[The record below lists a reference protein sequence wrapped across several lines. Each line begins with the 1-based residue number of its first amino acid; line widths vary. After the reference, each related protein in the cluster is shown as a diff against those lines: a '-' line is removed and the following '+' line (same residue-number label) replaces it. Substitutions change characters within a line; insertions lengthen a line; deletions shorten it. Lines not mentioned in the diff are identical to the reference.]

1 MSILEKISDRLDKI
15 CEVLIVFMI
24 GAMVIITTAQII
36 FRTWFTA
43 LTWSDEVTR
52 YLLIWSTFIGA
63 TCVYRHGGNIA
74 ITFIQEAFPDKVTKA
89 LKVLVHVLCMV
100 LFLVLCWYGCQYVTK
115 LNKTATTLPIKM
127 KYIFICIPVSMA
139 ICAYHALVLAISQ
152 ASAKT
157 EGKEAEKQ

>member
-139 ICAYHALVLAISQ
+139 ICAYHALVLAIRQ

>member
-1 MSILEKISDRLDKI
+1 M
-15 CEVLIVFMI
+15 
-24 GAMVIITTAQII
+24 
-36 FRTWFTA
+36 
-43 LTWSDEVTR
+43 TR

>member
-127 KYIFICIPVSMA
+127 KYIYICIPVSMA
-139 ICAYHALVLAISQ
+139 ICAYHALVLAIRQ
-152 ASAKT
+152 ASEKT

>member
-1 MSILEKISDRLDKI
+1 LEKISDRLDKI

-139 ICAYHALVLAISQ
+139 ICAYHALVLAIRQ
-152 ASAKT
+152 ASEKT

>member
-139 ICAYHALVLAISQ
+139 ICAYHALVLAIRQ
-152 ASAKT
+152 ASEKT